1 MSHTHTIRHT
11 HTHSHVHHMNH
22 YQGNN
27 NTTLSLH
34 QIPAHGHSF
43 SGNTF
48 QQASIKGENPYV
60 NDVALFA
67 NAVNHAMGFAIF
79 PMP

>member
-1 MSHTHTIRHT
+1 MSHT

-22 YQGNN
+22 HHGTN

-43 SGNTF
+43 SGDTF
-48 QQASIKGENPYV
+48 QQAGIEGKNPYV
-60 NDVALFA
+60 NDVALFV
-67 NAVNHAMGFAIF
+67 NAVHNIITGLTPFL
-79 PMP
+79 